1 VTQSDNT
8 EAEEGKMKSQRT
20 VLFGLALLVAGI
32 LVTTGIF
39 RNRPVQAFDLLQHKD
54 EALKAYEDA
63 QRKSAISVSPGT
75 PPAPMKKPTTPAKPQ
90 PAPLQSGSGVR
101 IAGEITSRWF
111 VDYVPDHG
119 GTVWNP
125 VYVFAVKHTD
135 TTTAAFVLPHK
146 NVYCPRAVGDL
157 TITAVSGVDGII
169 DFTTNSGDSGRF
181 NMATQAWNFSS

>member
-1 VTQSDNT
+1 
-8 EAEEGKMKSQRT
+8 MKSRRT
-20 VLFGLALLVAGI
+20 VLLGFALLVIGI

-39 RNRPVQAFDLLQHKD
+39 RNRPVQALALLQHKN

-63 QRKSAISVSPGT
+63 QRKSAVSVPPGT

-90 PAPLQSGSGVR
+90 PAPLPKGSGVR

-135 TTTAAFVLPHK
+135 TTTAAFVLPNK
-146 NVYCPRAVGDL
+146 NVVFYSPRAVGDL
-157 TITAVSGVDGII
+157 TITAVSGLDGII
-169 DFTTNSGDSGRF
+169 DFTTSSGVSGRF
-181 NMATQAWNFSS
+181 NMATQAWSFSS